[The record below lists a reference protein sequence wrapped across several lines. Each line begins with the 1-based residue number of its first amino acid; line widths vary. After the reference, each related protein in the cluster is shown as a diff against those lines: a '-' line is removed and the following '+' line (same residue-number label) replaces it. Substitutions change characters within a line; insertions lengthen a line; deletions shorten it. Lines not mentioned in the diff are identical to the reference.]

1 LSPAHV
7 DAIFS
12 NNLLAFVYNSRSI
25 YGEMSDDADIS
36 PSPSS
41 DPNGGYICKI
51 CGLAFVTEQAL
62 AAHIDSEH
70 PESQH
75 AEVF

>member
-1 LSPAHV
+1 
-7 DAIFS
+7 
-12 NNLLAFVYNSRSI
+12 
-25 YGEMSDDADIS
+25 MSDS
-36 PSPSS
+36 STSSLSS

>member
-1 LSPAHV
+1 
-7 DAIFS
+7 
-12 NNLLAFVYNSRSI
+12 
-25 YGEMSDDADIS
+25 MSDDSDSSPSSS
-36 PSPSS
+36 PSPSSLSS

-51 CGLAFVTEQAL
+51 CALAFITEKAL

-70 PESQH
+70 PGSQH

>member
-1 LSPAHV
+1 M
-7 DAIFS
+7 
-12 NNLLAFVYNSRSI
+12 
-25 YGEMSDDADIS
+25 GEMSDYSDSS
-36 PSPSS
+36 PSSPSS
-41 DPNGGYICKI
+41 DPNGGYVCKI
-51 CGLAFVTEQAL
+51 CGLAFVTGQAL

>member
-1 LSPAHV
+1 
-7 DAIFS
+7 
-12 NNLLAFVYNSRSI
+12 
-25 YGEMSDDADIS
+25 MSADSS
-36 PSPSS
+36 PSSSLSS

-62 AAHIDSEH
+62 AAHIESEH

-75 AEVF
+75 SEVF